1 MKLIAVI
8 EDRGGMMFNHRR
20 VSKDR
25 ELVLRVEELIKG
37 HRLWIHPCSADLFP
51 DAIVDGNFLGNAGE
65 EDFCFVEDCSVKGF
79 ENRVQEVFLFHWNR
93 RYPADIF
100 FDLPMDQFSLVHT
113 EEIKGYSH
121 EKITLETWK

>member
-8 EDRGGMMFNHRR
+8 EDRGGLMFNHRR

-25 ELVLRVEELIKG
+25 ILVSRVEALTEG
-37 HRLWIHPCSADLFP
+37 HRLWIHSYSADLFP
-51 DAIVDGNFLGNAGE
+51 NATVDENFLCNAE
-65 EDFCFVEDCSVKGF
+65 EDDFCFVEDCSVRKY

-93 RYPADIF
+93 RYPADVF
-100 FDLPMDQFSLVHT
+100 FDLPMDRFSLVHT
-113 EEIKGYSH
+113 EEFIGYSH